1 MFAMNKETMMMVAIA
16 VALIATFYLYKE
28 MQKSKLEIQRLSDVP
43 VQGPPPQVSPPVTP
57 PVPVQTPKSI
67 LKKERVVAPPT
78 VADEIEE

>member
-43 VQGPPPQVSPPVTP
+43 VPVQSLPPPPVI
-57 PVPVQTPKSI
+57 PKSI
-67 LKKERVVAPPT
+67 LKKERVPT
-78 VADEIEE
+78 PAVTIVADEIEE

>member
-28 MQKSKLEIQRLSDVP
+28 MQKNKLEIQRLSDVP
-43 VQGPPPQVSPPVTP
+43 VQSPPPPVSL
-57 PVPVQTPKSI
+57 PVQTPKSI
-67 LKKERVVAPPT
+67 LKKERVAPPT

>member
-43 VQGPPPQVSPPVTP
+43 VQAPPVQAP
-57 PVPVQTPKSI
+57 LPKSI
-67 LKKERVVAPPT
+67 LKKERVVPP

>member
-28 MQKSKLEIQRLSDVP
+28 MQKSKLEIQKLSDVS
-43 VQGPPPQVSPPVTP
+43 VQGPSPPVKP
-57 PVPVQTPKSI
+57 PVSFQAPKSI
-67 LKKERVVAPPT
+67 LKKEHVAAQPT